1 MKKTMLWFILFA
13 TGLLMVLFRME
24 ISRFISEL
32 TSLLAAGCILAAVAG
47 AGLLIEL
54 YRKRSEDI

>member
-1 MKKTMLWFILFA
+1 MKKTILWSILFA

-24 ISRFISEL
+24 ISRFVSEL
-32 TSLLAAGCILAAVAG
+32 TSLLAAGCILAVVAG

-54 YRKRSEDI
+54 YRKRS

>member
-1 MKKTMLWFILFA
+1 MKKTILWSILFA
-13 TGLLMVLFRME
+13 TGLLMVLFRTE

-54 YRKRSEDI
+54 YRKRN